1 MQFVKIAKQFCE
13 RNRAVLE
20 NLSYMSV
27 FQIFMMV
34 APLITYPYLVK
45 TLGMELYG
53 VVLTAQMLASY
64 ATLVV
69 DFGSTSVSARHI
81 SVNRDNKEKLAEI
94 LNSVLCARA
103 GLCML
108 CFFLYLIIVY
118 VVPIY
123 RQHYLLFVITYLF
136 TINDVLYPQFFF
148 QGLERIKTITLL
160 NVLTK
165 LAFISTVF
173 FVVKDESDYVLV
185 PLLYGIGYIIGSSIA
200 LYIIYFKYKIR
211 FYIPPLKTIIYYFKD
226 CMPIFA
232 TDLICVI
239 KDKINYMLV
248 GPFLGMESVVVYDL
262 ALKLNNIIGKP
273 QSIIDTV
280 MFPRIAKNKN
290 FRLFKKVTLCTAL
303 IVLAIVIASNIFLP
317 WIVDFFLHKQVDL
330 IPIRLML
337 LAPVILAVSAN
348 IATNFFVAFGH
359 NKFILYSILVTTSVY
374 LLIVCVMYFT
384 NNIQSIY
391 SFVIMAL
398 IPYMAELV
406 YRIFAAR
413 YVIKKDNIK

>member
-1 MQFVKIAKQFCE
+1 MQLIKIVKQFCE

-20 NLSYMSV
+20 NISYMSI
-27 FQIFMMV
+27 FQIFMMI

-45 TLGMELYG
+45 TIGMELYG

-69 DFGSTSVSARHI
+69 DFGSTSVSAKHI

-103 GLCML
+103 GLCFL
-108 CFFLYLIIVY
+108 CFFLYLVVVY

-123 RQHYLLFVITYLF
+123 RQHLLLFVVTYLF
-136 TINDVLYPQFFF
+136 TIHDVLYPQFFF

-165 LAFISTVF
+165 LVFISSVF
-173 FVVKDESDYVLV
+173 FIVKDKSDYIFV

-211 FYIPPLKTIIYYFKD
+211 FYIPSFKTIIYYFKD

-239 KDKINYMLV
+239 KDKLNYMLV
-248 GPFLGMESVVVYDL
+248 GPFLGMEAVVVYDL

-280 MFPRIAKNKN
+280 MFPRIARNKN
-290 FRLFKKVTLCTAL
+290 FRLFKKVTLCTTL
-303 IVLAIVIASNIFLP
+303 IVLAIVIVSNIFLP

-337 LAPVILAVSAN
+337 LAPIILAVSVN
-348 IATNFFVAFGH
+348 IANNFFVAFGY
-359 NKFILYSILVTTSVY
+359 NKFILYSIIVTTSVY
-374 LLIVCVMYFT
+374 FLVVCLMYLT
-384 NNIQSIY
+384 GNIQSIY
-391 SFVIMAL
+391 SFVLMAL
-398 IPYMAELV
+398 IPYIAELIF
-406 YRIFAAR
+406 RILAAR
-413 YVIKKDNIK
+413 YVIQRDNIK